1 MKPFSKETGTVA
13 ALDRVNV
20 DTDQIIP
27 AKYLKRIERSGYGP
41 LLFHSWRFLEDGTPD
56 QKFELNRPEY
66 EGATILVTGKNFGCG
81 SSREHAV
88 WALQDYGFKAIIAPS
103 FAEIFHRNCFQ
114 NGVLPISMPENI
126 CEVISKRASS
136 SKGYQLTIDLRNE
149 RLADKIDLD
158 TAFMVHD
165 DPETNQFYIH
175 CLLNGLDE
183 ISLTLEHSDKI
194 AKYEESIS
202 RNKHA

>member
-1 MKPFSKETGTVA
+1 MKPFVKETGTVA
-13 ALDRVNV
+13 VLDRVNV

-41 LLFHSWRFLEDGTPD
+41 FLFHSWRFLEDGTPN
-56 QKFELNRPEY
+56 QNFELNRPEY
-66 EGATILVTGKNFGCG
+66 EGATILVAGKNFGCG

-88 WALQDYGFKAIIAPS
+88 WALQGYGFRAIIAPS

-114 NGVLPISMPENI
+114 NGVLPISIPGKT
-126 CEVISKRASS
+126 CKVIAQRAAS

-149 RLADKIDLD
+149 RLVDSIELD
-158 TAFMVHD
+158 TTFMVHN
-165 DPETNQFYIH
+165 DPETNKFYIH

-194 AKYEESIS
+194 ARYEESIS
-202 RNKHA
+202 RQKYA